1 MAGKSKFRGILCAF
15 AVALCLTLAPGA
27 MAADIAPAAKN
38 VLVLYSY
45 NRLLPAHIEI
55 DRGLRDAIANSPGR
69 NIVLF
74 SEFLDRPI
82 FSGPAFEKTIAK
94 YLRDK
99 YASHPPDV
107 IVVVINP
114 ALDFLLRHRAGLF
127 PAAPVLHV
135 GVDKYFVDSVRPMP
149 PDVIGV
155 PVTFDFSATIELA
168 LRLHPD
174 ARRLVLVTGT
184 STTDRLWESQL
195 RADVARLKPAREV
208 EFLAGLST
216 DAVVKR
222 LRELDSRDV
231 LFTPGYFTDGAG
243 RQFTTRSS
251 NELIAAA
258 SGAPV
263 YGPFSPFVGSG
274 IVGGVM
280 PSFADMGQQAGKDV
294 IALLDG
300 TPPAELRLPASI
312 PARVNVDWRQLRR
325 WKVDEAWL
333 PPDADVRFREPTVWD
348 NYWREISAA
357 IVVVLLQGLLIAR
370 LLLERRQR
378 RQAAVALEA
387 SEQRANLAARAAG
400 LSAWIW
406 ETDGGRIRNAALPGS
421 PDDLR
426 DSVHPADREQIR
438 RAVMEALGGDAELN
452 IEYRVLRPGGE
463 VRWISARGR
472 AQKPG
477 GRQLIGVSLDIT
489 DRKHAELQG
498 AQDRAKLRRLTRASM
513 LGQLS
518 AAIAHQLNQP
528 LAAILGNAEAAQT
541 MLGRGKADLAE
552 LRSICDDIV
561 AENHRAA
568 EVIRRLRDLYRRGEI
583 RREPCDLN
591 GLARETVELLRTELL
606 TRHVVPVIEPAPS
619 LAPISGDRVQLQQVL
634 LNLILNAADAMDKA
648 AEVDRLVTIR
658 TEQFGERILLSVA
671 DRGTGVAA
679 DDAAKVFDDFWS
691 TKTEGMGVGLA
702 ISKSIVEA
710 HGGSLT
716 MSNNPDRGAT
726 FRASLPVADAA

>member
-1 MAGKSKFRGILCAF
+1 MPVGGLVRAF
-15 AVALCLTLAPGA
+15 AAALSLALAPA
-27 MAADIAPAAKN
+27 VTAADTAPAGKN

-55 DRGLRDAIANSPGR
+55 DRGLREAIANSPGR
-69 NIVLF
+69 NIALF

-82 FSGPAFEKTIAK
+82 FSGPAFEKTIAT

-99 YASHPPDV
+99 YVGHPPDV

-114 ALDFLLRHRAGLF
+114 ALDFLLRHRADLF

-135 GVDKYFVDSVRPMP
+135 GVDKYYVDSIRTMP
-149 PDVIGV
+149 PDVVGV
-155 PVTFDFSATIELA
+155 PVTFDFSSTIQLA
-168 LRLHPD
+168 LRLHPN
-174 ARRLVLVTGT
+174 ARRLVLVTGA

-195 RADVARLKPAREV
+195 RADIARLKPRPEV

-243 RQFTTRSS
+243 RQFTTRIS
-251 NELIAAA
+251 NELMVAA
-258 SGAPV
+258 SGAPA

-294 IALLDG
+294 KALLDS

-312 PARVNVDWRQLRR
+312 PAHVNVDWRQLRR
-325 WKVDEAWL
+325 WNIDEKNL
-333 PPDADVRFREPTVWD
+333 PPGAEVRFREPSVWES
-348 NYWREISAA
+348 YWREISIM
-357 IVVVLLQGLLIAR
+357 IVVVVLQGLLIAR
-370 LLLERRQR
+370 LLFERRQR

-406 ETDGGRIRNAALPGS
+406 ETDGGRIRTSALPGS
-421 PDDLR
+421 PDDLL
-426 DSVHPADREQIR
+426 DSVHPADRQEVR
-438 RAVMEALGGDAELN
+438 RAVMEALTKDKELN

-472 AQKPG
+472 AQKSG
-477 GRQLIGVSLDIT
+477 ERQLIGVSLDIT
-489 DRKHAELQG
+489 ERKRAELQG
-498 AQDRAKLRRLTRASM
+498 AQDRASLRHMARVSM

-528 LAAILGNAEAAQT
+528 LAAILGNAEAAQK
-541 MLGRGKADLAE
+541 MLGRERVDLVE
-552 LRSICDDIV
+552 LRAICDDIV
-561 AENHRAA
+561 AEDHRAA

-591 GLARETVELLRTELL
+591 VLVREMVELLRTELM
-606 TRHVVPVIEPAPS
+606 TRHVVAATELAPS
-619 LAPISGDRVQLQQVL
+619 IPPIHGDRVQLQQVL
-634 LNLILNAADAMDKA
+634 LNLVLNAADAMGEA
-648 AEVDRLVTIR
+648 AEDRRIVTVR
-658 TEQFGERILLSVA
+658 TELADDRILLSVA
-671 DRGTGVAA
+671 DHGPGVRDEDMAYI
-679 DDAAKVFDDFWS
+679 FEGFWS
-691 TKTEGMGVGLA
+691 TKPDGMGVGLA
-702 ISKSIVEA
+702 ISKSIVDA
-710 HGGSLT
+710 HDGSL
-716 MSNNPDRGAT
+716 SAFNNDGGGAI
-726 FRASLPVADAA
+726 FRVSLPVQAQA